1 MSFFPKMVR
10 IRLHF
15 EAPEIANVA
24 DELAKQLAGTDIQ
37 LKPGDRI
44 GIGVGSR
51 GIAGIKT
58 MVQTVVAFTR
68 QKGAEPFI
76 VPAMGSHGGATPEG
90 QKEVLASYGITE
102 ENVQA
107 PIISSM
113 DTVTLGH
120 IRDDIPVYFDEFAA
134 SLDGIILLNRI
145 KPHTDFHATYE
156 SGLVK
161 QMVIGFGNHEGA
173 QLVHSYGLLGLEELI
188 PEMAEL
194 VLQKA
199 PILAGIAILENAM
212 DKTAEIKVLTKDEIM
227 GQEPGLLQK
236 ARRLMPR
243 LPLSELDLLVVEEM
257 GKNISGVGMDSN
269 ITGRM
274 GIRFSRQEEEPFIRR
289 IVCLDLTPE
298 SHGNALGVGL
308 ADVITSRLYDKID
321 YQVTYANVITTTF
334 LERGYIP
341 IVQPTDQA
349 AMELGLKS
357 IGRKIDPAGAKM
369 IQIKN
374 TLELTEMFVSEAVLE
389 EMEPGFDWE
398 ELERFEYA
406 FSPEGDLLSRV

>member
-15 EAPEIANVA
+15 DAPEMENVS
-24 DELAKQLAGTDIQ
+24 DELMKQLANTEIQ
-37 LKPGDRI
+37 VKQGERI

-51 GIAGIKT
+51 GIACIQT
-58 MVQTVVAFTR
+58 MVQTVVEFLR
-68 QKGAEPFI
+68 QKGAQPFI
-76 VPAMGSHGGATPEG
+76 VAAMGSHGGATPEG
-90 QKEVLASYGITE
+90 QKQVLASYGITE
-102 ENVQA
+102 ESVQA
-107 PIISSM
+107 PIITDM
-113 DTVTLGH
+113 DTVILGH
-120 IRDDIPVYFDEFAA
+120 VRGDIPVYFDRFAA

-161 QMVIGFGNHEGA
+161 QMVVGFGNHDGA
-173 QLVHSYGLLGLEELI
+173 QLVHSYGLLGLEKLI

-194 VLQKA
+194 ILQKV

-236 ARRLMPR
+236 ARRWMPR
-243 LPLSELDLLVVEEM
+243 LPVSELDLLVVEEM

-274 GIRFSRQEEEPFIRR
+274 GIRFSRQEEDPFIRR
-289 IVCLDLTPE
+289 VVCLDLTPE

-349 AMELGLKS
+349 AMELGLKA
-357 IGRKIDPAGAKM
+357 IGRKIDPADAKM

-398 ELERFEYA
+398 ELERFEYV

>member
-1 MSFFPKMVR
+1 MSLFPKMAR

-15 EAPEIANVA
+15 EAPEIQNVS
-24 DELAKQLAGTDIQ
+24 DELMKQLAGTGIRV
-37 LKPGDRI
+37 KPGDRI

-51 GIAGIKT
+51 GIADIKT
-58 MVQTVVAFTR
+58 MVETVVGFMR
-68 QKGAEPFI
+68 QQGAEPFI
-76 VPAMGSHGGATPEG
+76 VTAMGSHGGATPEG

-102 ENVQA
+102 EALQV

-113 DTVTLGH
+113 DTVILGH
-120 IRDDIPVYFDEFAA
+120 IKGDIPVYFDRFAA

-161 QMVIGFGNHEGA
+161 QMVVGLGNHEGA
-173 QLVHSYGLLGLEELI
+173 QLVHSYGLMGLKELI

-194 VLQKA
+194 ILQQV
-199 PILAGIAILENAM
+199 PILAGIAVLENAM
-212 DKTAEIKVLTKDEIM
+212 DKTAGIKVLTKDEIM
-227 GQEPGLLQK
+227 RQEPELLQK
-236 ARRLMPR
+236 ARKLMPR
-243 LPLSELDLLVVEEM
+243 LPAAELDLLVVEEM

-274 GIRFSRQEEEPFIRR
+274 GIRFSRQEEDPFIRR

-308 ADVITSRLYDKID
+308 ADVITARLYNKID
-321 YQVTYANVITTTF
+321 YTVTYANVITTTF

-357 IGRKIDPAGAKM
+357 TGRKINPRDAKI

-374 TLELTEMFVSEAVLE
+374 TLELTEMFVSEAVLADIG
-389 EMEPGFDWE
+389 PGIDWE
-398 ELERFEYA
+398 ELERFEYT
-406 FSPEGDLLSRV
+406 FSPEGDLLNHV